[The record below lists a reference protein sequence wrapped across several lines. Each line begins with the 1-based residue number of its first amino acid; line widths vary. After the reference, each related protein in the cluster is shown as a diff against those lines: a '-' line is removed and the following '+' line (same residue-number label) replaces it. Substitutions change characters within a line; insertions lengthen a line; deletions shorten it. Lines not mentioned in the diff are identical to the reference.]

1 MNQTICFTALLS
13 LPLEQ
18 QQNMVKRLQKQNANS
33 NESTKDLT
41 FTLTVGSNQISQKLI
56 KSVN

>member
-1 MNQTICFTALLS
+1 MNQTICFTALQS

-18 QQNMVKRLQKQNANS
+18 QQNMVKRLQKQNAYS
-33 NESTKDLT
+33 NESTKDII
-41 FTLTVGSNQISQKLI
+41 FTLTVESNQISQKLI